1 MQLTYSMRKI
11 IPPIVPETILHRSV
25 LVKKLNHTLIKS
37 SQQYKLGLICA
48 PAGYGKSTL
57 LVDFA
62 RQSAVP
68 CCWYILDQTDRDQQN
83 FLQNLVASI
92 RHCFPTFGL
101 TLSGL
106 ITHLARV
113 EMHYS
118 ANTPDLSTVIDAIVE
133 AIVSEISCQFILIL
147 CNYHEV
153 NDAEVINLFMDRFI
167 RSLPSFCT
175 ILIESRVTPALE
187 YAFLLA
193 QRQLFGLNSSDF
205 RLTPQEIN
213 TLASIQGVATPGDAE
228 IDLLI
233 ASFDGWIAGILLG
246 TRLGDMQ
253 FLQTY
258 EQSQDTQQDSKLF
271 IDQKKLFEYLVHEV
285 FGRKPEMYAFLR
297 EAAVLPVMTAT
308 LCAALLDTPDAAERL
323 YDLEH
328 QGLFVSHYEEHKQ
341 VMYVCH
347 PVLRDIFNK
356 VLWHQDPARFCELH
370 GHAARLAYA
379 EHDYES
385 AMYHALEARA
395 TDFVVELIIDVH
407 EQLIA
412 QGYVETVARWI
423 DKLPTH
429 IIALHASLL
438 LIQATVCT
446 ILGDQVRALSLL
458 EQVAASPQYAQ
469 DSSYL
474 DTRFQAK
481 LAMIQSRA
489 LFQAGEYLQSQ
500 AVCQELLSGVS
511 LDEFSIHA
519 EAHTLL
525 GISANVQGDIFDG
538 ITHLQHALQFR
549 GRETIT
555 RHVIDLHGMLASSYS
570 LIGNFALAEHH
581 LSRALALWENV
592 PDEYERVFLLIRMGL
607 IKQRQGAY
615 AEAEYSYSQG
625 LNIARG
631 SIRFRRGEAYA
642 LVNLSELYQEQ
653 EQYACSLD
661 IIEEGLS
668 LARQIQDTYLIHG
681 TLCTLA
687 MTYMFMG
694 DSSTALLILNQ
705 ACKIENRLT
714 ECMQCKLTR
723 GTILLHLRQY
733 DEATF
738 LIAAAKKAFS
748 ETNLKQ
754 DLLRSTLRLSACQF
768 ALRDD
773 DAGKLY
779 LGEAASQLMVS
790 GDYEQLFRLELKH
803 LPQILSVI
811 RTTNES
817 DPIKDLLQ
825 WNAQEERGL
834 SVRRVEGLAISQA
847 PLAPVIETRND
858 PHISVQ
864 AFGEPVVMVD
874 DVPVIHWRRAKAME
888 LCFYL
893 LASNSSVRKEQ
904 IIEDLWPES
913 SNLSDQAFRSTV
925 HSLRKVLGERSVV
938 ARAGCYSLDLA
949 ASFKDKVY
957 YDVAT
962 FQKRYEQA
970 KHALMQNDSVQ
981 AKIFLHTMIDVYQG
995 EYVQTFYSNWC
1006 QFQRDALRGAYLDA
1020 HSKLAKIFFQAE
1032 QWEESMQ
1039 YWQQMLAVDHCQEE
1053 AHYGLMRCYTRLRKR
1068 SMALR
1073 QYQQYVQI
1081 FQEEL
1086 SAPPGS
1092 AISRLYQRLMETE
1105 SHHYSST

>member
-11 IPPIVPETILHRSV
+11 IHPTVPETILHRTV
-25 LVKKLNHTLIKS
+25 LVKKLNHALIKS
-37 SQQYKLGLICA
+37 SQLYKLGLVCA
-48 PAGYGKSTL
+48 PAGYGKTTL
-57 LVDFA
+57 LVDFV
-62 RQSAVP
+62 RQSSIP
-68 CCWYILDQTDRDQQN
+68 CCWYILDQTDCDQQN

-92 RHCFPTFGL
+92 RHCFPSFGS
-101 TLSGL
+101 TLAGL

-118 ANTPDLSTVIDAIVE
+118 ANAPDLSTVIDAIVE
-133 AIVSEISCQFILIL
+133 TIVSEISCPFILLL

-153 NDAEVINLFMDRFI
+153 NDAEVINLFVNRLI

-175 ILIESRVTPALE
+175 LLIESRVTPTLE

-193 QRQLFGLNSSDF
+193 QRQVFGLNSSDF

-213 TLASIQGVATPGDAE
+213 TLASIQGVAAPSNAE

-233 ASFDGWIAGILLG
+233 ASFDGWMAGILLG

-258 EQSQDTQQDSKLF
+258 EHSPDTLQTSKLF
-271 IDQKKLFEYLVHEV
+271 IDQENLFEYLVHEV
-285 FGRKPEMYAFLR
+285 FGREPEMYAFLR
-297 EAAVLPVMTAT
+297 EAAVLPLMTSALCAT
-308 LCAALLDTPDAAERL
+308 LLDMSDASERL

-328 QGLFVSHYEEHKQ
+328 QGLFVSHSHYEEQEQ
-341 VMYVCH
+341 VIYVCH
-347 PVLRDIFNK
+347 PVLRSIFNK
-356 VLWHQDPARFCELH
+356 DLQRQNPARFCELH
-370 GHAARLAYA
+370 RHAARLAYA
-379 EHDYES
+379 ERDYEG
-385 AMYHALEARA
+385 AMYHALEAGA
-395 TDFVVELIIDVH
+395 TDFAIDLIIDIH

-412 QGYVETVARWI
+412 QGYIETVARWI
-423 DKLPTH
+423 DKLPPH
-429 IIALHASLL
+429 IIALHVSLL

-446 ILGDQVRALSLL
+446 ILGNQARALSLL
-458 EQVAASPQYAQ
+458 EQVVGSPQYAQ
-469 DSSYL
+469 

-481 LAMIQSRA
+481 LAIIQSRA

-500 AVCQELLSGVS
+500 TVCQEILSSVS

-525 GISANVQGDIFDG
+525 GISANVQGDISDG

-570 LIGNFALAEHH
+570 LMGNFALAEHH
-581 LSRALALWENV
+581 LSRALALWKNV

-615 AEAEYSYSQG
+615 AEAEHSYSQG

-631 SIRFRRGEAYA
+631 SIHFRRGEAYA

-653 EQYACSLD
+653 EQYARSLD
-661 IIEEGLS
+661 VIEEGLS

-705 ACKIENRLT
+705 ACKTEHRLA
-714 ECMQCKLTR
+714 ECMQCQLTR
-723 GTILLHLRQY
+723 GTILLHLQQY

-738 LIAAAKKAFS
+738 LLAAAKKVFS

-754 DLLRSTLRLSACQF
+754 DLLRSTLRLSACHF

-773 DAGKLY
+773 VAGKVSLE
-779 LGEAASQLMVS
+779 EAASQLAVN
-790 GDYEQLFRLELKH
+790 GNYEQLFRLELKH
-803 LPQILSVI
+803 LSQILSVI

-825 WNAQEERGL
+825 WREQEEQDL
-834 SVRRVEGLAISQA
+834 SLRRVASFAMSHAQ
-847 PLAPVIETRND
+847 PVPVIEVKNGI
-858 PHISVQ
+858 HISMQ

-874 DVPVIHWRRAKAME
+874 GVPVIHWRRAKALE

-893 LASNSSVRKEQ
+893 LESNSSVRKEQ

-913 SNLSDQAFRSTV
+913 DNLSDQAFRSTV

-938 ARAGCYSLDLA
+938 AHAGCYSLDLA

-962 FQKRYEQA
+962 FQMHYEQA
-970 KHALMQNDSVQ
+970 KHALIQNDHSQ
-981 AKIFLHTMIDVYQG
+981 AKIFLYTVIDIYRG
-995 EYVQTFYSNWC
+995 EYVQSFYSNWC
-1006 QFQRDALRGAYLDA
+1006 LFQRDALRCAYLDA

-1039 YWQQMLAVDHCQEE
+1039 YWRQMLAVDHCQEE
-1053 AHYGLMRCYTRLRKR
+1053 AHYGLMRCYTRLGKR

-1073 QYQQYVQI
+1073 QYQQCVQI

-1086 SAPPGS
+1086 SAPPGI
-1092 AISRLYQRLMETE
+1092 AMFRLYQRLMEKE
-1105 SHHYSST
+1105 RPSL